1 MPRDPEN
8 RRRSGPPKGRR
19 PGFTLVETMAVI
31 GIIVVLMGIA
41 IPTLKVV
48 RNEARSTS
56 CRTSLREIGIGI
68 STYRINMGERIPSCE
83 PLPAMIEEGVTEGGL
98 PEVLDGYIDVDCSCW
113 ICSADVDPESLSAGT
128 SYIYIPGLIRYA
140 PQIQI
145 TVGQALAPLVLSGNF
160 DAERI
165 EQFRRNYEANE
176 LTAIFEHER
185 GRRLP
190 LLTDSQDRHPNNAS
204 VPRNGLF
211 IDGSVASLQEE
222 LGDLE
227 DDLPL
232 GRYGGFFGGHP
243 DALDSGLFSRREH
256 DR

>member
-1 MPRDPEN
+1 MTSDLDIPTTLRAPK
-8 RRRSGPPKGRR
+8 RSRS
-19 PGFTLVETMAVI
+19 GFTLVETMAVI
-31 GIIVVLMGIA
+31 GIIVVLMSIA

-48 RNEARSTS
+48 RNEAQSTS
-56 CRTSLREIGIGI
+56 CRTSLREIGTAI

-98 PEVLDGYIDVDCSCW
+98 PEVLDGYIDIDCSCW
-113 ICSADVDPESLSAGT
+113 VCSADVDPESLSAGT
-128 SYIYIPGLIRYA
+128 SYLYVPGLIRYA

-145 TVGQALAPLVLSGNF
+145 TVGQALLPLILSGNF
-160 DAERI
+160 DADRI

-204 VPRNGLF
+204 VARNGLF
-211 IDGSVASLQEE
+211 IDGSVAAMEQE

-227 DDLPL
+227 DDLPI
-232 GRYGGFFGGHP
+232 GRYGDLFGGHP
-243 DALDSGLFSRREH
+243 SALDSGAFSLREQ